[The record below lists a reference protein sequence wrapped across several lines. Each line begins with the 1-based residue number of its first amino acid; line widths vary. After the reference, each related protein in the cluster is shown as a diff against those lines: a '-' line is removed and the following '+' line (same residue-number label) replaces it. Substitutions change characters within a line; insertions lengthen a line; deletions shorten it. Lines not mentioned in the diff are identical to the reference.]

1 MLAALTTCSPARAR
15 IVALEPIAADCE
27 IRVNYEAEGKQ
38 GQYWS
43 ALGLTPS
50 EGAWRV
56 APPALR
62 PLDAPLHHSRR
73 RAAAPPQSP

>member
-1 MLAALTTCSPARAR
+1 MLAGALW
-15 IVALEPIAADCE
+15 IVALEPMAADCE

-50 EGAWRV
+50 EGAWKV
-56 APPALR
+56 APPPALR
-62 PLDAPLHHSRR
+62 PPRR
-73 RAAAPPQSP
+73 TPPPQRTARGHPST